1 VNEVGKRYNPRLLS
15 SLLTSTTIAA
25 VRRARR
31 FGLHQQHLLE
41 LYFPRCRG
49 KWLTVLLMT
58 GQSIKDI
65 AATLG
70 IADDSTRR
78 YLKRIYR
85 KTGTHRQTD
94 LVRIASQALT
104 ADGRK

>member
-1 VNEVGKRYNPRLLS
+1 LS
-15 SLLTSTTIAA
+15 HAQ
-25 VRRARR
+25 AR
-31 FGLHQQHLLE
+31 
-41 LYFPRCRG
+41 
-49 KWLTVLLMT
+49 LTVLLMT